1 MLQNPF
7 GFPKLGRGVKSQL
20 VLRKRSAVDRTGS
33 TIGQYQKEDIL
44 TVLHPHLNSKFS
56 KQNIDLLMRFK
67 GYKKTARQLKLPR
80 CVKINI

>member
-7 GFPKLGRGVKSQL
+7 DIPKLGRGVSPQL
-20 VLRKRSAVDRTGS
+20 VIRKRSAVDRTGS

-44 TVLHPHLNSKFS
+44 TVLHAHLNSKCS

-67 GYKKTARQLKLPR
+67 G
-80 CVKINI
+80 